1 MSLLPGIANRIALT
15 AAALALALACL
26 APGARA
32 QSPELQDVL
41 DEIVG
46 QWKAD
51 AGERLKERN
60 CDYTAVD
67 IAKQALQR
75 AGFTNKAAGPVV
87 IGALE
92 NACKGAIDLMGGG
105 VVTNTYSVAKC
116 VYEYYTTT
124 KDARGLL
131 TCLGVEVAGI
141 AAGKL
146 VDLLDVD
153 PATGALTGRVIDRI
167 GDNLKEGGVDDLAAA
182 AKEGDIRAFARR
194 LKEAL
199 EQVEQQARETQES
212 EYPAG
217 VTYTGFAYGCTVQIG
232 IAFTKVKPP
241 TRQGSTVVVNV
252 TIRDCDCSANP
263 PVGRAIEEGSVYIR
277 VPVDFTPGPGG
288 KPAWT
293 PNLAAMRS
301 VVTSKC
307 CGGGTTRTEIGRVPG
322 GGVPVQPRTPT
333 DGPPPTT
340 APPPVEPPKP
350 PPTPAELCPECV
362 PIQNDID
369 NDRYDIGRAQDRI
382 DAADRE
388 FQRINGERTD
398 ANSEIDRARRLIEL
412 ASRRMRPMSASV
424 PGGDSIESRVTPD
437 GVKETTITGP
447 DGKVKERR
455 EEPTGN
461 RDIDSA
467 HARIVEAQKKL
478 RQLDDQASRARAERE
493 RAAADKT
500 AAEAKLRADEARLK
514 ECEEQCRRRRSQ
526 PVDKPVIAV
535 PGGGQPVQPPAGQ
548 PPAPRTPVDGPLV
561 GISPIPSVPRAACA
575 RCEEAHERAV
585 DLREA
590 VEAAASLV
598 RDYDRAIGWF
608 EDPPKEAMP
617 ADVKQKLGA
626 IDPGRQEQLRK
637 GVASSRDL
645 FMPMYFE
652 WVDDLDKAIAALRA
666 CNRTCATADDPK
678 VDVVVGGGGNN
689 PFDPDNP
696 LGPPVTQPP
705 VQPPTGAI
713 GTLQFSSPTYSGGEG
728 GAVLVTVTRAGGSR
742 GNVSVQYATGGGNA
756 AAGADYASANG
767 TLTWN
772 DGEASAKSFSI
783 ALVDDTAV
791 EDPETFNVT
800 LSNPGGG
807 ATLGA
812 PATATVSIA
821 DNDSPA
827 PPQPAGNLQF
837 SASAYSTAEGQGS
850 VLITVTRTG
859 GSNGTVTVQ
868 HFTGPGSA
876 TSGADYQATNGTLSW
891 GNGDTAAKT
900 FTVPIVDDTQ
910 VESTETF
917 FVTLNSPTGGATLGA
932 PATATISI
940 ADNDVAPPQPAGTI
954 QFSSSAYS
962 TAEGQ
967 GTVTITATRTGGSNG
982 TVTVQYLSSPGS
994 ASPGSD
1000 YQAMSG
1006 TLAWENGDTA
1016 PKSYSV
1022 PILDDT
1028 QVESTETFSVMLTA
1042 PTGGATLG
1050 APATATVSI
1059 ADNDVATGPC
1069 GPTGSAWQ
1077 PNTGRSYV
1085 CSGNCDPC
1093 PSPQTVTVN
1102 GDRVTI
1108 SPFHAGGAATFTG
1121 CTASLPSESSTL
1133 TYFGQSNHRAT
1144 ITRSSNNN
1152 FSASIVSSGGGTC
1165 SMTCFRTGP

>member
-1 MSLLPGIANRIALT
+1 
-15 AAALALALACL
+15 
-26 APGARA
+26 
-32 QSPELQDVL
+32 
-41 DEIVG
+41 
-46 QWKAD
+46 
-51 AGERLKERN
+51 
-60 CDYTAVD
+60 
-67 IAKQALQR
+67 
-75 AGFTNKAAGPVV
+75 
-87 IGALE
+87 
-92 NACKGAIDLMGGG
+92 
-105 VVTNTYSVAKC
+105 
-116 VYEYYTTT
+116 
-124 KDARGLL
+124 
-131 TCLGVEVAGI
+131 
-141 AAGKL
+141 
-146 VDLLDVD
+146 
-153 PATGALTGRVIDRI
+153 
-167 GDNLKEGGVDDLAAA
+167 
-182 AKEGDIRAFARR
+182 
-194 LKEAL
+194 
-199 EQVEQQARETQES
+199 
-212 EYPAG
+212 
-217 VTYTGFAYGCTVQIG
+217 
-232 IAFTKVKPP
+232 
-241 TRQGSTVVVNV
+241 
-252 TIRDCDCSANP
+252 
-263 PVGRAIEEGSVYIR
+263 
-277 VPVDFTPGPGG
+277 
-288 KPAWT
+288 
-293 PNLAAMRS
+293 
-301 VVTSKC
+301 
-307 CGGGTTRTEIGRVPG
+307 
-322 GGVPVQPRTPT
+322 
-333 DGPPPTT
+333 
-340 APPPVEPPKP
+340 
-350 PPTPAELCPECV
+350 V
-362 PIQNDID
+362 PIQSAID
-369 NDRYDIGRAQDRI
+369 DDRYDIDRAQGRI

-437 GVKETTITGP
+437 GVKETTVTGP

-467 HARIVEAQKKL
+467 HGRIVEAQKKL
-478 RQLDDQASRARAERE
+478 KQLDEQASRTRAERE
-493 RAAADKT
+493 RAVADKA

-514 ECEEQCRRRRSQ
+514 ECEDKCRRRRLGLD
-526 PVDKPVIAV
+526 PKPAIAV
-535 PGGGQPVQPPAGQ
+535 PGGGTPQTPPPGGRPPTPPGPVPGGLAE
-548 PPAPRTPVDGPLV
+548 A
-561 GISPIPSVPRAACA
+561 SPIPNVPRSLC
-575 RCEEAHERAV
+575 RQCEDHHRRAETH
-585 DLREA
+585 RE
-590 VEAAASLV
+590 VLV
-598 RDYDRAIGWF
+598 WDILIYRGYDQRAKALS
-608 EDPPKEAMP
+608 ETPP
-617 ADVKQKLGA
+617 ADTPKALIESFGHLSAAEKRSELGTA
-626 IDPGRQEQLRK
+626 IRLRDEALARYLEGLDLLEQ
-637 GVASSRDL
+637 S
-645 FMPMYFE
+645 
-652 WVDDLDKAIAALRA
+652 IAALQA

-728 GAVLVTVTRAGGSR
+728 GAVLITVTRAGGSR
-742 GNVSVQYATGGGNA
+742 GIVSAQYATSGGSA
-756 AAGADYASANG
+756 TAGADYASANG
-767 TLTWN
+767 TLAWA
-772 DGEASAKSFSI
+772 DGDASAKSFSI

-812 PATATVSIA
+812 PASATVSIA

-837 SASAYSTAEGQGS
+837 SASTYSTAEGQGS
-850 VLITVTRTG
+850 VLVTVTRTG

-876 TSGADYQATNGTLSW
+876 TSGSDYQATNGTLSW

-994 ASPGSD
+994 ATPGSD

-1022 PILDDT
+1022 PILDDST
-1028 QVESTETFSVMLTA
+1028 VESTETFSVQLTA

-1050 APATATVSI
+1050 APATATVTI

-1077 PNTGRSYV
+1077 PNIGRSYV

-1144 ITRSSNNN
+1144 ITRTSGNN
-1152 FSASIVSSGGGTC
+1152 FSASIVSGGGGTC